1 MSHVFGSKKNLLSTL
16 LLPCDGYKC
25 ISVCVCACAARGN
38 TTVCGEFNFVADP
51 EAAFIVLDRY
61 TCPTH
66 IASWEF
72 SCANSLPW
80 VKEETVCSKLIFHS
94 SPPPRCRLWWHFSIP
109 HNRSGVS
116 GGSLSGSQEHSCWPG
131 RYSGHFGSKHKET
144 GLPSDASEAWASG
157 LPPKLSVTTDLHQ
170 MPVRH
175 VSSQCKKYQTH
186 MTDDTY
192 KTHS

>member
-1 MSHVFGSKKNLLSTL
+1 M
-16 LLPCDGYKC
+16 
-25 ISVCVCACAARGN
+25 CVCAARGN

-72 SCANSLPW
+72 SCANSLSW
-80 VKEETVCSKLIFHS
+80 VKGKSLLKIDISLLTPASV
-94 SPPPRCRLWWHFSIP
+94 SPLVTFFYSTQLF
-109 HNRSGVS
+109 RSFR
-116 GGSLSGSQEHSCWPG
+116 GSLSGSQEHSCWPG
-131 RYSGHFGSKHKET
+131 HYSGHFGSRHKET
-144 GLPSDASEAWASG
+144 GLPSDASEAWALG

-170 MPVRH
+170 MCVRH

-186 MTDDTY
+186 MTDNTY